1 MTKTEMKEKSER
13 SIARAK
19 EKFLNGTATDGDKF
33 LLSIWI
39 LKDFELGG
47 EKRKAVAD
55 YVKPLPQELKAEVSS
70 WLSQWQNL

>member
-1 MTKTEMKEKSER
+1 MTKTEMREKNER
-13 SIARAK
+13 NIAEAK

-39 LKDFELGG
+39 IKDYQSGG
-47 EKRKAVAD
+47 ERRKAVGD